1 MDGMT
6 SSGSAQGRVRRL
18 RELLAVPSPDGVV
31 EELPAIADVG
41 PDGELE
47 GSHFPY
53 MHPPHGSYVRRPWVD
68 EALDAALRERDFV
81 LLSGELKS
89 GKWRTALEAVR
100 RTLPAARLLVPRL
113 GIPAL
118 AELLSLDPPL
128 RAGAGPVV
136 VWLDGL
142 ERYLGIGDG
151 MDVQMLDR
159 LRSLA
164 PRVVILA
171 SVHNDVRAY
180 LLGAQGYLSPVAR
193 RVLDQAATIV
203 VPAEASGHDR
213 AKTERPN
220 PGEDDQHGIGA
231 RMTDISVLEHRY
243 RAGRAERDA
252 DAGADRISFS
262 GWAVVQAAA
271 DWQRMGMSRPVTEGE
286 LRELSA
292 VYRAPEPQG
301 QASGLD
307 DAQWAAALQWALTEP
322 PGAMAALLREVPPP
336 HPPQKP
342 GDAAGR
348 AFRPIGFLAG
358 ARSESEAVT
367 RDQPDIPAAAWEF
380 ALRRC
385 DAFEVVI
392 VAEAADKLADPVV
405 AEAARRQA
413 TLSLDP
419 SAASLAGLRLAGKL
433 EERGDRAGAI
443 AAYRQC
449 IADGER
455 EVPPFAAK
463 RRPAGTIRARD
474 TESRRSRAAGLVTA
488 AFACVNLGGL
498 LDKEGRIDEAAA
510 VFRKG
515 IALDDPAASPLC
527 AMNLGGLLARSGD
540 LAASRSAYE
549 QALAACARHGDPSK
563 LRGMAAVDLARVLI
577 DLGQVGAARPAL
589 ETALDSG
596 HPVAAPRAALP
607 LGRMLL
613 LDGDLAGAE
622 RAFRIAAEAD
632 DPEKAAEARFQLA
645 RLAEKSAPHKAI
657 TAYRDLSA
665 CGVPSVADESWLR
678 LGYLLYRNGD
688 LAGAE
693 GAYRQAMTAQD
704 AKLAASAT
712 YCLGLL
718 MLDRKDWAGA
728 RDAFECAA
736 GAEDGKVA
744 GLSLVGL
751 GDALAGLGQTDEAKK
766 AYFRATRSADPK
778 ARQDAADGLNWL
790 SQRERNTRGG
800 ANG

>member
-1 MDGMT
+1 LRRLGAMDRMT
-6 SSGSAQGRVRRL
+6 SSGSAQERVKRL
-18 RELLAVPSPDGVV
+18 RELLAVPPPDGVV

-41 PDGELE
+41 PDSELE
-47 GSHFPY
+47 GSRSPY
-53 MHPPHGSYVRRPWVD
+53 IHPPRGSYVRHPWVD

-81 LLSGELKS
+81 LLSGELRS

-100 RTLPAARLLVPRL
+100 RTLPTARLLVPRL

-118 AELLSLDPPL
+118 AELLSLDPSL

-151 MDVQMLDR
+151 MDVQMLNR

-164 PRVVILA
+164 PRVVIVA
-171 SVHNDVRAY
+171 SVHNDVRAH
-180 LLGAQGYLSPVAR
+180 LLGVQGYLSPVAR

-213 AKTERPN
+213 AKTDRPN
-220 PGEDDQHGIGA
+220 PGEDDHHGIDA
-231 RMTDISVLEHRY
+231 RMTDISVLERRY
-243 RAGRAERDA
+243 RAGQAERDA
-252 DAGADRISFS
+252 DARADRIGFS

-292 VYRAPEPQG
+292 VYLAPEPQG

-307 DAQWAAALQWALTEP
+307 DAQWAAALQWAVTEP
-322 PGAMAALLREVPPP
+322 PDATAALLREVPPP

-342 GDAAGR
+342 GEAAGR
-348 AFRPIGFLAG
+348 AYQPAGFLVG
-358 ARSESEAVT
+358 A

-433 EERGDRAGAI
+433 DERGDRAGAI

-463 RRPAGTIRARD
+463 RRPAGTIQARD

-488 AFACVNLGGL
+488 ALACVNLGGL
-498 LDKEGRIDEAAA
+498 LDEEGRIDEAAA

-527 AMNLGGLLARSGD
+527 AINLGGLLARSGD

-704 AKLAASAT
+704 AKMAASAT
-712 YCLGLL
+712 YCLGRL

-736 GAEDGKVA
+736 DADDGKVA

-751 GDALAGLGQTDEAKK
+751 GDALAGLRQTGEAKK
-766 AYFRATRSADPK
+766 AYFRATRSADPR

-790 SQRERNTRGG
+790 SQRERTTRGG